1 MKRLATM
8 EAPMFENTVS
18 VRSHVL
24 LGCLTVLLFIA
35 TGCTGPRPRTEVTTF
50 PQGDVRRG
58 QYLSAVFCCQEC
70 HTVRQTDGIHLD
82 RNLLLAGGV
91 PLPGR
96 DGSLVHTANVTIASQ
111 YPEDVLEGIIRGRLG
126 YKFAMPTD
134 LYNGMAAD
142 DMRDMIA
149 YIKTLQ
155 PVLRPQPDN
164 RLPPNL
170 VLSAPNPLVAI
181 PEHEP
186 PFGTIERGEYLS
198 RMFVCLEC
206 HSPRDSTGAYSL
218 GHSFEGG
225 GFQVRLADG
234 RMLYAPNLTPDPET
248 GLGAWSD
255 GDIVRAIRTGTARDG
270 QQLNHWMPY
279 LVAFHDMTDQDAS
292 DLVRFLRSLRP
303 VKKSWP
309 SNP

>member
-1 MKRLATM
+1 ML
-8 EAPMFENTVS
+8 ENS
-18 VRSHVL
+18 VFLRSHL
-24 LGCLTVLLFIA
+24 SLACLTVVLFIA
-35 TGCTGPRPRTEVTTF
+35 TGCSGPRSRTDATWF
-50 PQGDVRRG
+50 PQGDIRRG
-58 QYLSAVFCCQEC
+58 QYLTAVFCCQEC

-82 RNLLLAGGV
+82 RNLLFAGGI
-91 PLPGR
+91 PLPGK
-96 DGSLVHTANVTIASQ
+96 DGSFVHTANVTIASQ
-111 YPEDVLEGIIRGRLG
+111 YPEEVLEGIIRGRLD

-142 DMRDMIA
+142 DMRDIIA

-155 PVLRPQPDN
+155 PVLRPQSDN
-164 RLPPNL
+164 RLPPDL
-170 VLSAPNPLVAI
+170 VLPDPNPPVAV

-186 PFGTIERGEYLS
+186 PAGTIERGEYLS
-198 RMFVCLEC
+198 RMFVCRDC

-218 GHSFEGG
+218 GHFFEGG

-234 RMLYAPNLTPDPET
+234 RVLYAPNLTPDPET

-255 GDIVRAIRTGTARDG
+255 ADIVRAIRTGAARDG
-270 QQLNHWMPY
+270 RQLNHWMPY

-303 VKKSWP
+303 VKRYWP

>member
-1 MKRLATM
+1 MP
-8 EAPMFENTVS
+8 EDSVS
-18 VRSHVL
+18 LPSHVL
-24 LGCLTVLLFIA
+24 LGCLTVVLFIA
-35 TGCTGPRPRTEVTTF
+35 TGCTGARSRTDATAF
-50 PQGDVRRG
+50 PQGDIRRG
-58 QYLSAVFCCQEC
+58 EYLSAVLCCQEC
-70 HTVRQTDGIHLD
+70 HTVRQADAIHLD
-82 RNLLLAGGV
+82 RNLLLVGGV

-96 DGSLVHTANVTIASQ
+96 DGSLVHSANVTIASQ
-111 YPEDVLEGIIRGRLG
+111 YPEEVLEGIIRGRLG

-142 DMRDMIA
+142 DMRGLIA

-164 RLPPNL
+164 HLPPNL
-170 VLSAPNPLVAI
+170 VLPAPNPSVAI

-186 PFGTIERGEYLS
+186 PPGTIERGEYLS
-198 RMFVCLEC
+198 RMFVCLDC
-206 HSPRDSTGAYSL
+206 HSPRDSTGAYSP
-218 GHSFEGG
+218 GHLFEGG

-255 GDIVRAIRTGTARDG
+255 PDIKRAIRTGVARDG
-270 QQLNHWMPY
+270 RQLNNWMPY
-279 LVAFHDMTDQDAS
+279 LVAFQDMTDQDAS

-303 VKKSWP
+303 VKRSWP